1 MVPVWLTIQLC
12 IFGFLIACTIPYL
25 LAYVSNKV
33 YKERAQDFI
42 RTHVPPELSEP
53 QCDSSAMTS
62 TGGQRKTLM
71 PRPSH
76 LVTAMQKTTQR
87 SERRDYLL
95 TNEVSYSAS
104 DSSHTSTKRA
114 RTDRKQAQSARKVRP
129 SSASSDQET
138 SVPIGHMRSSNS
150 SSEDE
155 DDYDSSSINYIKAY
169 RDHITKTRSILAA
182 DEDEPSEA
190 MTRVI
195 DVTHIDTNATL
206 PTTTTTP
213 ITTKTIEQP
222 AKKGGVLHL

>member
-1 MVPVWLTIQLC
+1 
-12 IFGFLIACTIPYL
+12 
-25 LAYVSNKV
+25 
-33 YKERAQDFI
+33 
-42 RTHVPPELSEP
+42 
-53 QCDSSAMTS
+53 
-62 TGGQRKTLM
+62 
-71 PRPSH
+71 
-76 LVTAMQKTTQR
+76 
-87 SERRDYLL
+87 
-95 TNEVSYSAS
+95 
-104 DSSHTSTKRA
+104 
-114 RTDRKQAQSARKVRP
+114 
-129 SSASSDQET
+129 
-138 SVPIGHMRSSNS
+138 MRSSNS